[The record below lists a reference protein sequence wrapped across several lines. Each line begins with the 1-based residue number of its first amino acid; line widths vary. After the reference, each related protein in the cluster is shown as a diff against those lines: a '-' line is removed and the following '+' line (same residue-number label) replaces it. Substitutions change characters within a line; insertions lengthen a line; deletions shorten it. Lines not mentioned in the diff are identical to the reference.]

1 MTITLFTSVWFIL
14 AGIAA
19 LQNLPKA
26 RTRIEGVSIFVMS
39 FLIPPIMIALHRL
52 EQVIDKHKK

>member
-1 MTITLFTSVWFIL
+1 MTIALFTGVWFIL

-26 RTRIEGVSIFVMS
+26 RTRIEGVTIIVMS
-39 FLIPPIMIALHRL
+39 FLIPPIMIGLHKL
-52 EQVIDKHKK
+52 EQIIDKHKK